1 MTARRA
7 ATRRGVVGRY
17 DGRQARSVGDLAR
30 PVPSLN
36 VRTAVGAVPNPLDP
50 AGKELIAVTI
60 NRMVDILEDERKGG
74 HISEGAYRTGRDI
87 QAAMELHIKSSSN
100 WMDGGASDPTTA
112 REMQLIYGIERAR
125 RAAELEADIRSAVG
139 NEGAKLIRLIL
150 GDGWT
155 YGQIA
160 IREGRSADY
169 GKRQV
174 GARFRWLLEAVT
186 EHRSTRT
193 RRAA

>member
-1 MTARRA
+1 
-7 ATRRGVVGRY
+7 VGRY
-17 DGRQARSVGDLAR
+17 DTQNARTVGDLAR

-50 AGKELIAVTI
+50 SGKEMIAVTI
-60 NRMVDILEDERKGG
+60 NRLTDILEDERKGG

-100 WMDGGASDPTTA
+100 WMDGGASDQTTA

-125 RAAELEADIRSAVG
+125 RANELEADIRSAVG
-139 NEGAKLIRLIL
+139 NEGAKMIRLIL

-160 IREGRSADY
+160 IREGKSAEY
-169 GKRQV
+169 GKRQI